1 MKKAYGLN
9 NIEFKPLSIGLQYKA
24 LDTGK
29 IDVAAVFTTDAQLA
43 GGKLTVLKDSKGI
56 FGYQNV
62 APVVSKKVLA
72 AQGPEFEATL
82 NAVSAKLTNEAMQ
95 TMNGAVDLD
104 KKKPEEVA
112 KAVPA
117 GQRPAVGQ
125 AQRRGAE
132 PALAALRRGAGRRP
146 RRPRRGDRDDDELGD
161 AVAGGDLEGGS
172 RSVFSSRT
180 CSSPR

>member
-1 MKKAYGLN
+1 MAGT
-9 NIEFKPLSIGLQYKA
+9 NINRVVL
-24 LDTGK
+24 TGNL
-29 IDVAAVFTTDAQLA
+29 TTDPELQ
-43 GGKLTVLKDSKGI
+43 GGKYTLLADPKGI

-112 KAVPA
+112 KAFL
-117 GQRPAVGQ
+117 Q
-125 AQRRGAE
+125 ANG
-132 PALAALRRGAGRRP
+132 LL
-146 RRPRRGDRDDDELGD
+146 
-161 AVAGGDLEGGS
+161 
-172 RSVFSSRT
+172 
-180 CSSPR
+180 